1 MGFYIFSPFFYI
13 NFLIEITGDDLMTT
27 KKEKNKLFSMFI
39 TFLKIGLF
47 TFGGGYAM
55 IPLME
60 KEIVDNNKWLEKE
73 KFTETVSLTQTIPGS
88 VSVNLSILLGYN
100 IEGIIG
106 SIVSAI
112 GVILPSFVIILLIA
126 LALRNLGE
134 LALLEKAF
142 NGIRPA
148 VAAFILYAAFSLSK
162 SIKWSTVL
170 FLVFLISFLLTT
182 IFSVNPIYI
191 IAGAFIIGSLSN
203 RIKNKDK

>member
-126 LALRNLGE
+126 LALTNLGE

-203 RIKNKDK
+203 RTKNKDK

>member
-126 LALRNLGE
+126 LALTNLGE

-203 RIKNKDK
+203 RIENKDK